1 MLTIIRGR
9 IIIFSK
15 DRLWFLFFPPN
26 NNLFFTGHRVV
37 EIKQKRDADFRRDRT
52 MCFSGSGNK
61 IKGAGFLQL
70 HWRRKLFIH
79 FHLFF
84 IYMSDCNLKKVL
96 VGTLFKPLRHGCQH
110 FANWL
115 FLLSEK
121 PPFTVVVHHTVH
133 SPRVLILLWLSY
145 SSFLRGRLF
154 FALTFKVILASSSW
168 RSMMP
173 CTRLRKSLQVGQAQ
187 GMNSKHQNK
196 EETKKRKATGK
207 HLNRRLTEE
216 KTEVIRMT
224 TFIWPQLTQQ

>member
-1 MLTIIRGR
+1 MSLLGTVLLKLNKNEMLTSEETEQCASVKAATKSKGLD
-9 IIIFSK
+9 FSSCTEEGSY
-15 DRLWFLFFPPN
+15 LFN
-26 NNLFFTGHRVV
+26 
-37 EIKQKRDADFRRDRT
+37 
-52 MCFSGSGNK
+52 
-61 IKGAGFLQL
+61 
-70 HWRRKLFIH
+70 FIY
-79 FHLFF
+79 FF

-121 PPFTVVVHHTVH
+121 PLFTAVVHHTVH

-154 FALTFKVILASSSW
+154 FARTFKVILASSSW

-216 KTEVIRMT
+216 KTEIIRMT